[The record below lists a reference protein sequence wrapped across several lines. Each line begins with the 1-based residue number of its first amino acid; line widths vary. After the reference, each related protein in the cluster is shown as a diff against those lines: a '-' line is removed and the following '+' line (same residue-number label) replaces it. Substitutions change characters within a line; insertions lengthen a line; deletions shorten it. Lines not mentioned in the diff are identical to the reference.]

1 MNLRE
6 LARKDAL
13 CIFECE
19 QAGNTDCVLSDGNSV
34 WEIPMLLCDVGYEVD
49 TDGNKVAGR
58 SVWAS
63 YVSERVQS
71 SNGCVLTPKKGWT
84 LNWLDD
90 FGRDQAMFVSF
101 CEVDRSLGVTKL
113 HLLARLSQ

>member
-13 CIFECE
+13 CVFECE
-19 QAGNTDCVLSDGNSV
+19 QAGNTSCVLSDGSTE
-34 WEIPMLLCDVGYEVD
+34 WKIPMLLCDVGYEVD

-63 YVSERVQS
+63 YVSDRVRSSCERVI
-71 SNGCVLTPKKGWT
+71 TPKKGWS
-84 LNWLDD
+84 LKWLDD
-90 FGRDQAMFVSF
+90 FGRAQVMFVSF

-113 HLLARLSQ
+113 HLLAKLG